1 MDKNE
6 RFQAVRELRAP
17 DCMPV
22 WPRVMSQMI
31 FSQNWL
37 LPDVTGIDWY
47 DADKVTEAVLANI
60 RFNDYDIAIP
70 TYIDHAFGIPPLGG
84 EISIP
89 DKFGIAAGPTN
100 EKPVRTRADW
110 PRVKELLA
118 AFDFGT
124 SDPRMTGAL
133 HVIENISAEIGREMP
148 LVPHAYVGSAAAMHL
163 FRPNEEFFNDMH
175 EDPEW
180 VDEMCRAASDFAID
194 WLRAQYRAGANGSAF
209 LAEVTGTLMVNPKM
223 SERFNLDNIAR
234 IAERVKTEF
243 GQGTWLHIHGD
254 MSKPKAYEY
263 LIRLATETGIEGLHL
278 DESNPPGWVKEN
290 VVEKFGL
297 SACIITDGKVI
308 LEGPVERIREI
319 VRQQIAQ
326 VGDGLGIMMAPS
338 CQLLPATPNTHFK
351 AWVDATHE
359 FGTYPLKR

>member
-31 FSQNWL
+31 FGHGWL
-37 LPDVTGIDWY
+37 LQEVTGVDRL
-47 DADKVTEAVLANI
+47 DSEKVTEAVLSNI
-60 RFNDYDIAIP
+60 RSNGYDLAIP

-84 EISIP
+84 DISIP
-89 DKFGIAAGPTN
+89 DKFGIAAGPTD
-100 EKPVRTRADW
+100 EKPVRAREDW
-110 PRVKELLA
+110 PRVKALLA

-124 SDPRMTGAL
+124 TDPRMTGAL
-133 HVIENISAEIGREMP
+133 EVIENISGEIGREMP

-180 VDEMCRAASDFAID
+180 VDEMCRAASDFAIE
-194 WLRAQYRAGANGSAF
+194 WICAQYRAGANSSAF
-209 LAEVTGTLMVNPKM
+209 LAEVTGTLMLHPKM
-223 SERFNLDNIAR
+223 SERFNLENIAR
-234 IAERVKTEF
+234 IVERVKTEF
-243 GQGTWLHIHGD
+243 SQGSWLHIHGD
-254 MSKPKAYEY
+254 MSKPGAYEY
-263 LIRLATETGIEGLHL
+263 MTRLATETGLEGLHF
-278 DESNPPGWVKEN
+278 DETNPPRWVKEN
-290 VVEKFGL
+290 VVDKFGL

-308 LEGPVERIREI
+308 LEGPVERIRDE
-319 VRQQIAQ
+319 VKRQIAQ
-326 VGDGLGIMMAPS
+326 IGDGHGIMMAPS
-338 CQLLPATPNTHFK
+338 CQLLPATPNAHFK

-359 FGTYPLKR
+359 FGAYPLKG